1 MSNTRGTTTSNSTR
15 DNGNVV
21 DLFSGKTFPT
31 LQKERL
37 VRLSP
42 EHDGICM
49 LYSTT
54 KSNPDKLYTMR
65 ILCWGIRDNGEVV
78 GLVPW
83 LNQILPCD
91 ELEDPFFGQFEGY
104 YDIGSERV
112 FYHPPPHK
120 TIELETAASYFR
132 AGKLPEETIIQE
144 IPDTIGTH
152 AMLNA
157 DDDSSLILTE
167 VLSWRLQHNGHI
179 QAMLVDEDKVN
190 VTPVLPGDPCLY
202 PAEDNPNFRYF
213 FQHQIANQIKS
224 QDPEAL
230 AAIALLFD

>member
-1 MSNTRGTTTSNSTR
+1 MKTSTPHG
-15 DNGNVV
+15 DTGNVV
-21 DLFSGKTFPT
+21 DLFSGKPFAT
-31 LQKERL
+31 LHQERI

-42 EHDGICM
+42 EHEGICM
-49 LYSTT
+49 LYSTSKT
-54 KSNPDKLYTMR
+54 NPDKLYTMR
-65 ILCWGIRDNGEVV
+65 ILCWGIRENGEIV

-83 LNQILPCD
+83 LNRILPCD

-104 YDIGSERV
+104 YDIAAERV

-120 TIELETAASYFR
+120 VRELETAASYFE
-132 AGKLPEETIIQE
+132 AGELDSDTVIQE
-144 IPDTIGTH
+144 IPDVIGTH

-167 VLSWRLQHNGHI
+167 VLSWRLLFNGHI
-179 QAMLVDEDKVN
+179 QAMLIDEEAVS

-202 PAEDNPNFRYF
+202 PAEDNPKFRYF

-230 AAIALLFD
+230 AAIALLFE

>member
-1 MSNTRGTTTSNSTR
+1 MSTSTPTR
-15 DNGNVV
+15 DDGNVV
-21 DLFSGKTFPT
+21 DIFSGKNFST
-31 LQKERL
+31 LQNERI

-49 LYSTT
+49 LYSTSKT
-54 KSNPDKLYTMR
+54 NPDKLYTMK
-65 ILCWGIRDNGEVV
+65 ILCWGIRENGEVV

-83 LNQILPCD
+83 LNRILPCD

-104 YDIGSERV
+104 YEIATERV

-120 TIELETAASYFR
+120 TMELETAASYFDP
-132 AGKLPEETIIQE
+132 GKIDQQSVVQE

-152 AMLNA
+152 AMLNSF
-157 DDDSSLILTE
+157 DDSSLILTE
-167 VLSWRLQHNGHI
+167 VLSWRLLHNGHM
-179 QAMLVDEDKVN
+179 QAMLVDEAKVN

-202 PAEDNPNFRYF
+202 PAEDNPEFRYF